1 MPQTEE
7 NIFPGFSKL
16 KEALHLAK
24 SSRSVKEVLD
34 AIAVA
39 FRPFSEETL
48 LVKQAYIRLLKRYND
63 VNRELEESR
72 NSLHE
77 KVKQL
82 ERVTAYLDSI
92 LCNISEGIV
101 FINKNGLITTYNL
114 SAEKL
119 LHHRAEDV
127 LFKRYWDVFTDT
139 TFGFSMKEALEGHTS
154 SPLGYASYASEG
166 KEEQELEISTSFV
179 KASNKLQPGII
190 LLIRDITERRNLQ
203 RQESLRTRLQELGE
217 LAAGVAHEIRNPLG
231 GIEGFASLLCKDLKE
246 MPQQARM
253 ATHIVE
259 GSKTISRLV
268 ENVLSYARPLSPE
281 LKNVEISPLV
291 KELMEAVEVSPHFS
305 KNITISF
312 NAQAEPLHAWLDRQM
327 VYAALHNLLLN
338 SCQSIKQVGTIQIEL
353 TKQENT
359 LCLSITDSGEGI
371 APKHIEKIFLP
382 FFTTKPQGT
391 GLGLYETYKV
401 IQSHGGTIDV
411 RSRQSQGTTF
421 TISLPIRG

>member
-190 LLIRDITERRNLQ
+190 LLIRDITERRRREEALMSPPFSYFHTFCLYLTVCQHQVDKHRYLDLQ
-203 RQESLRTRLQELGE
+203 PVSLDAE
-217 LAAGVAHEIRNPLG
+217 GVAGLRRRVGP
-231 GIEGFASLLCKDLKE
+231 
-246 MPQQARM
+246 
-253 ATHIVE
+253 
-259 GSKTISRLV
+259 
-268 ENVLSYARPLSPE
+268 SPE
-281 LKNVEISPLV
+281 P
-291 KELMEAVEVSPHFS
+291 
-305 KNITISF
+305 
-312 NAQAEPLHAWLDRQM
+312 
-327 VYAALHNLLLN
+327 
-338 SCQSIKQVGTIQIEL
+338 
-353 TKQENT
+353 
-359 LCLSITDSGEGI
+359 
-371 APKHIEKIFLP
+371 
-382 FFTTKPQGT
+382 
-391 GLGLYETYKV
+391 
-401 IQSHGGTIDV
+401 
-411 RSRQSQGTTF
+411 GTTR
-421 TISLPIRG
+421 P